1 MKDGK
6 IIRDIP
12 TSVVGN
18 RSGAKEEPKQE
29 RRAQALRSCHARR
42 REKSGG
48 DFRKDRISYFNS
60 ILRNSLYSKKK
71 PNPSPIGMKFGFL
84 GFGGASGI

>member
-12 TSVVGN
+12 NPVGRK

-42 REKSGG
+42 REKPGG
-48 DFRKDRISYFNS
+48 DFGKDRISYFNS
-60 ILRNSLYSKKK
+60 E
-71 PNPSPIGMKFGFL
+71 
-84 GFGGASGI
+84 